1 MSAILCGLLSVG
13 YTLTHAS
20 EVQTADRAGLER
32 LVDRSALDAMAS
44 QHLAGMAVAVV
55 DRSGPLLIKGYG
67 LAGNGARVDA
77 GTLFRVGSISK
88 TMTWIAIMQ
97 LLEQGKL
104 RLDDPINA
112 HLPARLR
119 VPDEGFH
126 QSIRVRDLMGHTAGF
141 EDAMLGVNITLDVD
155 RVRAL
160 SDYLE
165 HYRPHRVREPGQI
178 AVYCNYCALLAG
190 AIVEHETGMSFVDYV
205 DRLILRPLEMP
216 TATFRDPYPAA
227 FMQKGMPE
235 PLPAATAAK
244 VSSGFRYTGRG
255 FQQEPWEF
263 ALQISPAA
271 GMSASAQDM
280 AVYMH
285 ALLVPEAFEHAGVL
299 RAATVL
305 SMREPLF
312 RNHAALG
319 ANRHGFWSQRV
330 PTGAMAFG
338 HEGGMAFQ
346 HSFFLVDP
354 ADGLGVFVAENTDS
368 ADVGSGAVW
377 QSLPSLIIR
386 QLAGR
391 APVVRR
397 TESAGA
403 TDVAGCYQMLRRAYF
418 RTEGAL
424 GELAVQCVSVA
435 PDGDVV
441 MGGRTAVRYEPVGNG
456 VYETADGSDEIA
468 FGSFAGKPFL
478 FDFQSA
484 LPSQKIRFLKTPQ
497 WLGLTALAAMLIA
510 LWRVLAGI
518 VRLARGRECLPLR
531 VIDGA
536 CLLWIA
542 AAGLLVYSVQP
553 WTAGVMQVVLDY
565 PGRLFPAA
573 CWMLLVASLATVLA
587 LVLVVLVIRFPGG
600 WRWPLRLDAAVSLT
614 VLLTFALT
622 LASFGLLGFSGW

>member
-1 MSAILCGLLSVG
+1 MYAILYALLISG
-13 YTLTHAS
+13 CALTQAG
-20 EVQTADRAGLER
+20 EAQITDRAALER

-44 QHLAGMAVAVV
+44 KHLAGMAVAVV
-55 DRSGPLLIKGYG
+55 DRSGPLLVKGYG

-88 TMTWIAIMQ
+88 TVTWIAIMQ
-97 LLEQGKL
+97 LMEQGKL

-112 HLPARLR
+112 HLPAHLR
-119 VPDEGFH
+119 IPDEGFH
-126 QSIRVRDLMGHTAGF
+126 QPIRVRDLMGHTAGF
-141 EDAMLGVNITLDVD
+141 EDAMLGVNVTLDVR
-155 RVRAL
+155 RVRTL

-178 AVYCNYCALLAG
+178 AVYCNYCAMLAG
-190 AIVEHETGMSFVDYV
+190 AMVEHESSMSFVDYV

-235 PLPAATAAK
+235 PLPAATVAK
-244 VSSGFRYTGRG
+244 VSSGFRYTRRG
-255 FQQEPWEF
+255 FQEEPWEF
-263 ALQISPAA
+263 TPHISPAA

-280 AVYMH
+280 SVYLH
-285 ALLVPEAFEHAGVL
+285 ALLVPESFEHAGVL
-299 RAATVL
+299 HAATVL

-312 RNHAALG
+312 GNHAALG
-319 ANRHGFWSQRV
+319 ANRHGFWSVRV

-338 HEGGMAFQ
+338 HEGGMVFQ

-368 ADVGSGAVW
+368 ADLGPGAVW
-377 QSLPSLIIR
+377 QSLPSLIIG
-386 QLAGR
+386 QLAGH

-397 TESAGA
+397 TQTAGK
-403 TDVAGCYQMLRRAYF
+403 TDIAGCYQWLRRAYF

-424 GELAVQCVSVA
+424 GKLAVQCVSVA

-441 MGGRTAVRYEPVGNG
+441 MGVGTAVHYVPVGNG
-456 VYETADGSDEIA
+456 VYATADGSDEIA

-484 LPSQKIRFLKTPQ
+484 LPSQKVRFLQTPQ
-497 WLGLTALAAMLIA
+497 WLALTALAAMLIA

-518 VRLARGRECLPLR
+518 VRLARGRECLPLQ
-531 VIDGA
+531 VIDGS

-542 AAGLLVYSVQP
+542 AVGLLIYSVQP

-573 CWMLLVASLATVLA
+573 CWMLLAASLATVLA

-600 WRWPLRLDAAVSLT
+600 WRWPLRLDAAASFT

-622 LASFGLLGFSGW
+622 LASFGFLGFSGW